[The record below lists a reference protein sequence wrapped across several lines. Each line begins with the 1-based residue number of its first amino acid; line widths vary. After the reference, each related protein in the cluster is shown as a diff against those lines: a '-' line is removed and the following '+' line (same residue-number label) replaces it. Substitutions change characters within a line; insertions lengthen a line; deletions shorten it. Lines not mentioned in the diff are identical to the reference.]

1 METKYGLRIGIL
13 NIGTLREKEEEV
25 TLLMEERRLNIFGIS
40 ETREKISGRRVIHN
54 DYICLSSGDV
64 GGKHGVAF
72 IIAPAISHLVEKF
85 VPIDNRMAG
94 MILKI
99 GTSRILFMTVYAPQQ
114 GRNDEEKDRFF
125 LQLQEEIDKLRQNE
139 EVIVMGDLNGHVGQ
153 RTEGYEQVIGHHG
166 IGQRNTEGDRILNF
180 CNSNGMK
187 IMNTYFQ
194 HRESHKYT
202 WYGWNGTKQQYDRQ
216 TQIDLFLVTNHC
228 NVCNVKAIPS
238 VSLDSDHRL
247 VVMQTSHTIKKLKP
261 AEKKKRVNLHN
272 LANGE
277 NMRKEFEEQI
287 TQKNRETTTEED
299 EDVEKHWRSLKTDI
313 NNSIENTVGF
323 KWTSVSRKK
332 QTAWWNEELKSQVK
346 YKQRCFR
353 LWMKSRTPESR
364 EAYTTARREA
374 HKFKRQ
380 AKTDA
385 WNTLCKEMERDVIGT
400 KKLIYQL
407 AKSYRK
413 GQQQH
418 PFTIKMKDSDEI
430 ITEPEEVKTCW
441 TDYLSNLLN
450 VDTPGND
457 GIGESRFEDNMNI
470 EEITEDEVKRAVDRS
485 RNGKAPGCDII
496 PNEIYKTGNKA
507 MICRLTKLFNTA
519 YSTGRIPEEWG
530 KAEIYPIYKQ
540 KGDYLKCENY
550 RGISLMCHVAKLY
563 ESVLEARLR
572 RATEDKLGPWQHGF
586 RKGVGTCDMIFALRQ
601 LIEKH
606 WEFSKP
612 LYIAFLDLEK
622 AFDRIPRGNLWQAL
636 NTYEIPMDLQRAI
649 ESTYKVCM
657 SKVNT
662 QMGGGKWFDT
672 KSGVRQGSILSP
684 LLFILYMDL
693 VIKEVHGINDNDKQF
708 ILAYADDIAQTAATK
723 EELEK
728 CMTTWN
734 TAFTKYQLK
743 LNLMKTEVVV
753 INRTPSQVR
762 ITLHDIE
769 IKQVEHFKYLGCN
782 VNTNGTIEEENG
794 QVGYAPAAF
803 LMVILDTTAEEEES
817 SATKKGQENSTD
829 ENQIGGWVGQ
839 EGERRKSYSAAVID
853 GIKRNSRIY
862 VGDSIVRKTDTRLSK
877 EEDVVV
883 CLPGARIEHVTERV
897 EKIMGRGKGGT
908 ILVHIGTNNAD
919 KEGTTAIV
927 DKYRKLLKKTKE
939 ARVEQII
946 LSGILPV
953 FGNRLDGYR
962 NAKRMAINGMVKRL
976 CMEEDVGYVDLWD
989 SLVGKEEMY
998 ARDGL
1003 HLSGKG
1009 AAVFAEG
1016 LSGAVAS
1023 GLGKVRYLN

>member
-85 VPIDNRMAG
+85 VPINNRMAG

-247 VVMQTSHTIKKLKP
+247 VVMQTRHTIKKLKP

-332 QTAWWNEELKSQVK
+332 QTAWWNEELKSKVK

-413 GQQQH
+413 GQQQR

-441 TDYLSNLLN
+441 TDYFSNLLN
-450 VDTPGND
+450 VDTQGND

-507 MICRLTKLFNTA
+507 MVCRLTKLFNTA

-530 KAEIYPIYKQ
+530 KAEICPIYKQ

-586 RKGVGTCDMIFALRQ
+586 RKVVGTCDMIFALRQ

-734 TAFTKYQLK
+734 TAFTKYQRK
-743 LNLMKTEVVV
+743 LNLMKTEVMV
-753 INRTPSQVR
+753 INRTPSKVR

-782 VNTNGTIEEENG
+782 VI
-794 QVGYAPAAF
+794 Q
-803 LMVILDTTAEEEES
+803 
-817 SATKKGQENSTD
+817 
-829 ENQIGGWVGQ
+829 
-839 EGERRKSYSAAVID
+839 
-853 GIKRNSRIY
+853 
-862 VGDSIVRKTDTRLSK
+862 
-877 EEDVVV
+877 
-883 CLPGARIEHVTERV
+883 
-897 EKIMGRGKGGT
+897 MG
-908 ILVHIGTNNAD
+908 L
-919 KEGTTAIV
+919 
-927 DKYRKLLKKTKE
+927 
-939 ARVEQII
+939 
-946 LSGILPV
+946 
-953 FGNRLDGYR
+953 
-962 NAKRMAINGMVKRL
+962 
-976 CMEEDVGYVDLWD
+976 
-989 SLVGKEEMY
+989 
-998 ARDGL
+998 
-1003 HLSGKG
+1003 
-1009 AAVFAEG
+1009 
-1016 LSGAVAS
+1016 
-1023 GLGKVRYLN
+1023 